1 MSKTKKSTNPKRIN
15 TNSASSSVSLSKTK
29 RIYQKSKKKI
39 KNDTTVINENVDNN
53 TDDDNTDNNDVSILS
68 MLYNKLLSLFE

>member
-53 TDDDNTDNNDVSILS
+53 TDDDTENDESILS

>member
-39 KNDTTVINENVDNN
+39 KNDTTVVNDNVDIN
-53 TDDDNTDNNDVSILS
+53 TDDNTENDESILS

>member
-39 KNDTTVINENVDNN
+39 KNDTTVVNENVDNN
-53 TDDDNTDNNDVSILS
+53 TDDDTENDQSILS
-68 MLYNKLLSLFE
+68 MLYNKFLSIFI